1 MRLEFTWESKIL
13 GGPQLNV
20 FWLAEI
26 LKYKIVE
33 TNLSKF
39 ELVKY
44 VPTR

>member
-1 MRLEFTWESKIL
+1 MRLKFAWESKSL
-13 GGPQLNV
+13 GAAQLNV